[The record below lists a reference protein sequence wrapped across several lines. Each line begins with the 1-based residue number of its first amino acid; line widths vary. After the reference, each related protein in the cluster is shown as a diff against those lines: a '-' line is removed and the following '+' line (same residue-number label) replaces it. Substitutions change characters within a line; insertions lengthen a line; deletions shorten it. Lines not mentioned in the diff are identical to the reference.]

1 MIVPVLTKCSI
12 ALTNSP
18 SEIAPSAHQPA
29 VFFTQSG
36 TCWEFDVVEDVVV
49 YEGRKLGSRS
59 SDMDSAVVADRGVAV
74 GCEANVVYLVVL
86 EPCVRRAV
94 V

>member
-36 TCWEFDVVEDVVV
+36 
-49 YEGRKLGSRS
+49 
-59 SDMDSAVVADRGVAV
+59 MDAPVPS
-74 GCEANVVYLVVL
+74 ELVV
-86 EPCVRRAV
+86 
-94 V
+94 